1 MKRFLIDSISAVTAE
16 MRGEIVITGSH
27 GGSSAAQLALA
38 HPPALVV
45 FNDAGGGRDNAGI
58 RGLEILQSAGVA
70 ACTVSHSSAR
80 IGEASST
87 LQNGTISHANSLAM
101 ARGIV
106 AGQSCAEAISFFAK
120 APVDMGKAT

>member
-38 HPPALVV
+38 HPPGLVV
-45 FNDAGGGRDNAGI
+45 FNDAGVGRDDAGI
-58 RGLEILQSAGVA
+58 RGLEILQVAGIA
-70 ACTVSHSSAR
+70 ACTVSHGSAR
-80 IGEASST
+80 IGEAGST
-87 LQNGTISHANSLAM
+87 LQNGTISHANPLAT

-106 AGQSCAEAISFFAK
+106 AGQSCVEAISFFAK
-120 APVDMGKAT
+120 APVDMGKGA

>member
-1 MKRFLIDSISAVTAE
+1 MKRFLIDSISTVTFE

-45 FNDAGGGRDNAGI
+45 FNDAGGGRDNAGT
-58 RGLEILQSAGVA
+58 RGLEILQVAGIA
-70 ACTVSHSSAR
+70 ACTVSHGSAR
-80 IGEASST
+80 IGEAGST

-106 AGQSCAEAISFFAK
+106 AGQSCVEAISFFAK
-120 APVDMGKAT
+120 APFDMGKGE

>member
-27 GGSSAAQLALA
+27 GGSSAAHFALA
-38 HPPALVV
+38 HPPGLAV
-45 FNDAGGGRDNAGI
+45 FNDAGVGRDDAGI
-58 RGLEILQSAGVA
+58 RGLEILQLGGVA

-80 IGEASST
+80 IGEAGST
-87 LQNGTISHANSLAM
+87 LQNGTISHVNSLAM

-106 AGQSCAEAISFFAK
+106 AGQSCAKAISFFAK
-120 APVDMGKAT
+120 SPFNMGKST

>member
-1 MKRFLIDSISAVTAE
+1 MKRFLIDSISAVTHE

-27 GGSSAAQLALA
+27 GGSSAARLALA
-38 HPPALVV
+38 HPPGLVV
-45 FNDAGGGRDNAGI
+45 FNDAGVGRDDAGI

-80 IGEASST
+80 IGEAGST
-87 LQNGTISHANSLAM
+87 LQNGTISRANSLAM

-106 AGQSCAEAISFFAK
+106 AGQSCAEAINFFAK
-120 APVDMGKAT
+120 DPVDMGKRA